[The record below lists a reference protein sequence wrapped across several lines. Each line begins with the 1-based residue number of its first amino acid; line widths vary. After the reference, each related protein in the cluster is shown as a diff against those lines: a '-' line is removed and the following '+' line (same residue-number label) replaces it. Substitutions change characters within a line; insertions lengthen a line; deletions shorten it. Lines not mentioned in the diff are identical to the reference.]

1 MARDLA
7 HWRALLDAAR
17 CGAGDAVCCEVAV
30 CCSVCCTVAASY
42 TSSVCWAVYCA
53 VAAVP
58 L

>member
-17 CGAGDAVCCEVAV
+17 CGAGDAVCCEVA
-30 CCSVCCTVAASY
+30 ASY
-42 TSSVCWAVYCA
+42 PSSV
-53 VAAVP
+53 